1 MTLCIKIG
9 NNSIANGICCVA
21 VGDGVT
27 ARGAYQV
34 SVGEKITLPEGLT
47 KAQVDALIPEIKEML
62 LVYKALS
69 EQGVAPADFGAKAER
84 ALVGALS
91 ALLQIMEPKETKSEA
106 Q

>member
-47 KAQVDALIPEIKEML
+47 KAQVDALIPEIKEMSPRMRIGTDSF
-62 LVYKALS
+62 Y
-69 EQGVAPADFGAKAER
+69 
-84 ALVGALS
+84 
-91 ALLQIMEPKETKSEA
+91 
-106 Q
+106 